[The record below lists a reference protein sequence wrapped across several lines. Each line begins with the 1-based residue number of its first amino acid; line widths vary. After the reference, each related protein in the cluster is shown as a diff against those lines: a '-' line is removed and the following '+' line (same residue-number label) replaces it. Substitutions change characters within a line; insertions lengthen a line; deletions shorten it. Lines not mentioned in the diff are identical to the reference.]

1 MDDNT
6 NPSFAQCFELK
17 SLAASF
23 AQVTDQRDPRGVRY
37 PLAPAL
43 VLLRL
48 AKLAGQDRPSAIAEW
63 VDLRATV
70 LRRALGLDWKRMPH
84 HSTYRRILQ
93 QGLDLPQFEQQAGQF
108 LSRLGDAAENVLDL
122 DGKTLRG
129 TIPAGQTQGLHLLAL
144 QQAAQNLVLAE
155 TAVERRENEIS
166 AAPRLLKQ
174 VSLRGKIV
182 RGDAIFTQKPLSRQI
197 VKAGGDYL
205 WIVKD
210 NQPTLHQQL
219 QAHFAAATQAR
230 EQADYATAQTLDKG
244 HGRVE
249 QRTLTASS
257 QPSQTLDWPYLG
269 QAFQL
274 ARQVYVCRS
283 GQERSET
290 VYGLTSLPALEA
302 SPARLL
308 ELTRGHWSIENG
320 LHYRRDVT
328 FQEDACRMKSHTA
341 AQALAVCNNLALGL
355 LRHVGWENLA
365 AARRY
370 YEARLDEALGLIL
383 RAPS

>member
-23 AQVTDQRDPRGVRY
+23 AQVTDQRARRGVRY
-37 PLAPAL
+37 PLAPVL
-43 VLLRL
+43 VLLVL

-63 VDLRATV
+63 VALRAAP
-70 LRRALGLDWKRMPH
+70 LQRALGLAWKRMPH
-84 HSTYRRILQ
+84 QSTYRRLLQ
-93 QGLDLPQFEQQAGQF
+93 QGLDLTQLEQQAGQF
-108 LSRLGDAAENVLDL
+108 LRRLGPAAAEVLDL

-144 QQAAQNLVLAE
+144 QQAEQNLVLAE
-155 TAVERRENEIS
+155 TAVASRENEIS

-174 VSLRGKIV
+174 VPLRGQIV
-182 RGDAIFTQKPLSRQI
+182 RGDAMFTQKKLSRQI
-197 VKAGGDYL
+197 VQAGGDYL
-205 WIVKD
+205 WLVKD

-219 QAHFAAATQAR
+219 QAHFAAAAAAPAT
-230 EQADYATAQTLDKG
+230 ADYARAQTVDKG

-269 QAFQL
+269 QVFPL
-274 ARQVYVCRS
+274 ERQVYVCRT
-283 GQERSET
+283 GQARSET
-290 VYGLTSLPALEA
+290 VYGLSSLPALEA

-341 AQALAVCNNLALGL
+341 AQALAICNNLAIGL
-355 LRHVGWENLA
+355 LRHAGWENLA
-365 AARRY
+365 AARRH
-370 YEARLDEALGLIL
+370 YEARLDEALRLVL

>member
-17 SLAASF
+17 SLAATF

-43 VLLRL
+43 VLLVL
-48 AKLAGQDRPSAIAEW
+48 AKLAGQDRPNAIAEW
-63 VDLRATV
+63 VDLRATR

-93 QGLDLPQFEQQAGQF
+93 QGLELPQLEQQAGQF
-108 LSRLGDAAENVLDL
+108 LRSLGHAAAEALDL

-129 TIPAGQTQGLHLLAL
+129 TIPAGQSQGLHLLAL
-144 QQAAQNLVLAE
+144 QQAPQNLVLAQ
-155 TAVERRENEIS
+155 TPVGPGENEIS

-174 VSLRGKIV
+174 VSLRGKLV

-219 QAHFAAATQAR
+219 QVHFAAASQASPL
-230 EQADYATAQTLDKG
+230 ADYATAQTLDKG

-249 QRTLTASS
+249 ERTLTASS

-274 ARQVYVCRS
+274 ERQVYVCRS

-328 FQEDACRMKSHTA
+328 FHEDACRMKSHTA

-355 LRHVGWENLA
+355 LRHAGWENVA

-370 YEARLDEALGLIL
+370 YEARLNEALRLIL